1 VSSSSE
7 VRSKA
12 TRRSF
17 SAEEKARIL
26 SEYANADT
34 PVERAAVLRREG
46 VYTSHIANWRK
57 ASAHGEALAKRR
69 GRRPDP
75 DAAELLRLRTE
86 NERLQSRLEKAEQ
99 TIDVLGKV
107 HALLQKAAGES
118 ASDEQS
124 SRKP

>member
-1 VSSSSE
+1 VSSSPE

-12 TRRSF
+12 THRIF
-17 SAEEKARIL
+17 SAEEKARII
-26 SEYANADT
+26 SEYENAAT
-34 PVERAAVLRREG
+34 PAERAAVLRREG

-57 ASAHGEALAKRR
+57 AAARGEKPMKAR

-75 DAAELLRLRTE
+75 DVAELLRLRKD
-86 NERLQSRLEKAEQ
+86 NARLQSRLEKAEQ